1 MCRPTDLV
9 SRGRLRWFRHVSR
22 KDETDWLRRVQAL
35 EVDSRG
41 ASLRDRPPKSWSE
54 AVKGD
59 LRDYGLNNRDTRDR
73 DKWRDAIAMR
83 IVQPM
88 QHGKPTLKE

>member
-1 MCRPTDLV
+1 MV
-9 SRGRLRWFRHVSR
+9 QNGSEWFGMAQNGP
-22 KDETDWLRRVQAL
+22 DWLRMVQAL

-41 ASLRDRPPKSWSE
+41 ASLRGRPPKSWSE

-59 LRDYGLNNRDTRDR
+59 LREYHLNIEDTRDR
-73 DKWRDAIAMR
+73 DKWRDAIATR

-88 QHGKPTLKE
+88 QHGKRTLKE